1 MRRTLSLAVLV
12 GALAAL
18 PVLAPGTNAQMA
30 TPAAS
35 PTSGGPYGVALQ
47 DVDGNDVGTAVI
59 SAEPNGWVLVRV
71 EVSGLTEGDHGIHVH
86 EFGVCDPSG
95 TEPFSSAGGHFNPT
109 GMQHGG
115 PPLLSTDMGTPTM
128 IATPMAAMPT
138 MATPGAMTG
147 HAGDLGNISVLANG
161 QGILE
166 IETNRFH
173 LADLADADG
182 SSLVIHA
189 DPDDLTTDPS
199 GNSGA
204 RVACGVIA
212 AGQGGMTAAT
222 PIG

>member
-35 PTSGGPYGVALQ
+35 PTSAGPYGVVLQ

-71 EVSGLTEGDHGIHVH
+71 EVSGLTEGDHGIHIH

-109 GMQHGG
+109 GMHHGG
-115 PPLLSTDMGTPTM
+115 PPLLSADKGTPTM
-128 IATPMAAMPT
+128 MATPMTAMPG
-138 MATPGAMTG
+138 MATPGTMTG

-166 IETNRFH
+166 IETDRFH
-173 LADLADADG
+173 LADLADGDG
-182 SSLVIHA
+182 SALVIHA

-204 RVACGVIA
+204 RIACGVISP
-212 AGQGGMTAAT
+212 GQGGTAAAT